1 MNSNTITN
9 TITSDNDSG
18 ADMDVARDIGHTLV
32 EGRSMRTKYS
42 RDQVVEMLAECGLT
56 FGRPTE
62 MPLNLGGVVFANDEY
77 VSDAKVASL
86 VKGTRELCA
95 RDERMKPA
103 PKLRESLDILVGRSG
118 MMAVIKEIAEM
129 KEEHMQ
135 LVEEARD
142 QLKEL
147 KRLRD
152 KIEEAEGDLA
162 SAMEN
167 LGCEDNDT
175 DDLDNCESEIDE
187 CERLL
192 TGEG

>member
-18 ADMDVARDIGHTLV
+18 ADMDIARDIEHAEPPTMKIV
-32 EGRSMRTKYS
+32 TKYS
-42 RDQVVEMLAECGLT
+42 REQVADMMNECHIAPSFLLS
-56 FGRPTE
+56 FRIDF
-62 MPLNLGGVVFANDEY
+62 NAYEY
-77 VSDAKVASL
+77 VSEYKAS
-86 VKGTRELCA
+86 VIATQARAEFA

-162 SAMEN
+162 SAMDN

-175 DDLDNCESEIDE
+175 DDLDNCKSEIDE